1 MILNV
6 IESNGVTPL
15 LLGKRL
21 PLNAVALVVG
31 LMFWHFLWGVP
42 GALLAVPIMVTVKL
56 VCDAIPGLAPV
67 AEFLGP

>member
-42 GALLAVPIMVTVKL
+42 GALLAVPIMDTVKL